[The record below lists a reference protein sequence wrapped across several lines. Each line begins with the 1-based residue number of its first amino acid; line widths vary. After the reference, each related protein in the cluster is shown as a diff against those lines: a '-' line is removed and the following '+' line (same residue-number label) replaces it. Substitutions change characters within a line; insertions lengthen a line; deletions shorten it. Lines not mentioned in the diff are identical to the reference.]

1 MRYSFFGFWS
11 PNNKIQKILY
21 SGTWKQAFLR
31 DYKNFDVI
39 YKEYIHIGV
48 TCFVIA
54 FLINFSYIL
63 YSMKVYREYKKENP
77 EINSHTL
84 ILSGKD
90 LPYIGNKEM
99 PINNKNEIKSHKE
112 KIKIKIKELLGV
124 QDVDINFT

>member
-1 MRYSFFGFWS
+1 
-11 PNNKIQKILY
+11 
-21 SGTWKQAFLR
+21 
-31 DYKNFDVI
+31 
-39 YKEYIHIGV
+39 
-48 TCFVIA
+48 
-54 FLINFSYIL
+54 
-63 YSMKVYREYKKENP
+63 MKVFREYKKENP

-124 QDVDINFT
+124 QDVDINFTLKSSDFYENMEEFMEKRNKRIEIQHIIKKIGVFAVVAKSINLEK